1 MVSFLVLD
9 NCELSRELSERRETH
24 QIRILTRS
32 ASSKDASC
40 ARWGKAPLVSLRPV
54 KRSPSLAGAAQG
66 ALCVISRGGSCGC
79 KRASAACTSSPGG
92 RSAACARDSPR
103 APLPSSRAAP
113 HAGPKAAPPRAS
125 VQSLRLL
132 PRPHRRH
139 ARRALPRRRRTRGA
153 PRPAGPRAPLRI
165 GARPAARRC
174 SRTRADDPWP

>member
-40 ARWGKAPLVSLRPV
+40 ARWGEAPLVSLRPV
-54 KRSPSLAGAAQG
+54 KLSPSLAGAAQG

-103 APLPSSRAAP
+103 APLPP
-113 HAGPKAAPPRAS
+113 
-125 VQSLRLL
+125 QSGSTEARFHCAEPQVNFVRPLQRREPLL
-132 PRPHRRH
+132 N
-139 ARRALPRRRRTRGA
+139 
-153 PRPAGPRAPLRI
+153 
-165 GARPAARRC
+165 
-174 SRTRADDPWP
+174 